1 MIGGHKLAAL
11 ALASLALA
19 AVATALTG
27 APIFAQQ
34 QQATDMKLVDAGF
47 KTRVAINP
55 AEVARLR
62 NYPARTMFVR
72 TKGGVRKYYY
82 VDPDNC
88 QCLFS
93 GNEDAYKT
101 YRDMITQ
108 AQALPGA
115 MGNGSSPENS
125 IIQEMNADVEPD
137 YMMDDNFL

>member
-1 MIGGHKLAAL
+1 MIGGQAL
-11 ALASLALA
+11 AIA
-19 AVATALTG
+19 AVAAALGG
-27 APIFAQQ
+27 APVFVQQ
-34 QQATDMKLVDAGF
+34 QQATDMKLADAGF

-55 AEVARLR
+55 GEVARLR

-72 TKGGVRKYYY
+72 TKGGVRRYYY
-82 VDPDNC
+82 VDPDKC
-88 QCLFS
+88 QCFFV
-93 GNEDAYKT
+93 GDENAYKT

-137 YMMDDNFL
+137 YMMDDNYL

>member
-1 MIGGHKLAAL
+1 MIGGHAL
-11 ALASLALA
+11 ALATVLA
-19 AVATALTG
+19 AVAAALTG

-62 NYPARTMFVR
+62 NYPSRTMFVR
-72 TKGGVRKYYY
+72 TKGGVRRYYY

-88 QCLFS
+88 QCFFV
-93 GNEDAYKT
+93 GNEDAFKT
-101 YRDMITQ
+101 YRDMITP

-115 MGNGSSPENS
+115 MGNGSSPGNT

-137 YMMDDNFL
+137 YMMDDNYF

>member
-1 MIGGHKLAAL
+1 MIGGQAL
-11 ALASLALA
+11 AIA
-19 AVATALTG
+19 AVAAALGG
-27 APIFAQQ
+27 APVFVQQ

-55 AEVARLR
+55 GEVARLR

-72 TKGGVRKYYY
+72 TQGGVRRYYY
-82 VDPDNC
+82 VDPDKC
-88 QCLFS
+88 QCFFV
-93 GNEDAYKT
+93 GDENAYKT

-137 YMMDDNFL
+137 YMMDDNYL

>member
-72 TKGGVRKYYY
+72 TKGACANIIMST
-82 VDPDNC
+82 PTTANAC
-88 QCLFS
+88 S
-93 GNEDAYKT
+93 
-101 YRDMITQ
+101 
-108 AQALPGA
+108 PA
-115 MGNGSSPENS
+115 MRMRTRP
-125 IIQEMNADVEPD
+125 IAT
-137 YMMDDNFL
+137 

>member
-27 APIFAQQ
+27 APVFAQQ

-47 KTRVAINP
+47 KTRVATNP

-72 TKGGVRKYYY
+72 TKGGVRNYYY

-88 QCLFS
+88 QCLFF

>member
-1 MIGGHKLAAL
+1 MIGGHTF
-11 ALASLALA
+11 ALA
-19 AVATALTG
+19 AALTVAAAALSG
-27 APIFAQQ
+27 APVLAQ

-88 QCLFS
+88 QCLFV

-115 MGNGSSPENS
+115 MGNGSSPENT